1 MGAATPANRAWFPGL
16 VIHTVLAHA
25 TYNGVRVLI
34 SYRTL
39 ELGGSGFVLGLMT
52 AVYSLVPL
60 LTKWRPS
67 GLRKTR

>member
-1 MGAATPANRAWFPGL
+1 MAATPSSSRAWFTGL

-39 ELGGSGFVLGLMT
+39 ELGGTGVVLGLMT
-52 AVYSLVPL
+52 ACYSL
-60 LTKWRPS
+60 
-67 GLRKTR
+67 

>member
-1 MGAATPANRAWFPGL
+1 MGPATPANRAWFPGL

-39 ELGGSGFVLGLMT
+39 ELGGTGVVLGLMT
-52 AVYSLVPL
+52 AV
-60 LTKWRPS
+60 
-67 GLRKTR
+67 